1 MLRSLYALLDY
12 NIAASDGV
20 QGLVRDFLF
29 DDESWIVHY
38 LVAETATPIGARSV
52 LIAPFMVGPCDWETK
67 RLTVRLTSQQIQTSP
82 PLEADMPIARQR
94 ETGIKRPGSHLR
106 SVRELIG
113 YMVHTRDG
121 EAGRIEDLIIEDTL
135 WGVHHIAVAL
145 KNFPRS
151 VLLFPE
157 PVRSI
162 SWSGKAVWVNLPL
175 QELENA
181 MVFNPGSPVN
191 HDREDRHYDYYGRL
205 VSPPLQ
211 HA

>member
-38 LVAETATPIGARSV
+38 LVAETATSIGAREV
-52 LIAPFMVGPCDWETK
+52 LIAPFMVGPCDWQTK

-94 ETGIKRPGSHLR
+94 EIGTKRPGSHLR

-113 YMVHTRDG
+113 YIVHTRDG

-145 KNFPRS
+145 KNLPRS

-162 SWSGKAVWVNLPL
+162 SWSGKAVWMNLPL

-181 MVFNPGSPVN
+181 MAFNPTSPVN
-191 HDREDRHYDYYGRL
+191 HDRGDRHYDYYGRL

-211 HA
+211 SA

>member
-38 LVAETATPIGARSV
+38 LVAETATRIGARNV
-52 LIAPFMVGPCDWETK
+52 LIAPFLVGPCDWQTK

-82 PLEADMPIARQR
+82 PLEADMPISRQR

-113 YMVHTRDG
+113 YIVHTKDG
-121 EAGRIEDLIIEDTL
+121 EAGKIDDLIIEDTL

-145 KNFPRS
+145 KNFHRS

-175 QELENA
+175 GELENA
-181 MVFNPGSPVN
+181 MVFNPTAPVN